1 MVFKTGIFKT
11 GIFKTGIFKAGVF
24 KARRAQQIAFV
35 MMPIMS
41 FVMSF
46 MMIGAIAFKPQ
57 SALARFDGLYIK
69 AHIGALMAHPTR
81 ETITITLINSE
92 TNQAQAQA
100 VTLKSRLGLSAG
112 AALGLWLD
120 FFQTSRF
127 RMEWSLDYR
136 NYELKGLP
144 SNPSLPLNPSLTS
157 DAQGQG
163 ALTSL
168 AIFWNNY
175 LNLASHWQK
184 HQPYLGFGFGVARNQ
199 HSYYYLFARDDSQE
213 WDFGLNGSLGYDY
226 RLTDQLGVG
235 VHYRYSHFFASP
247 ALNQSE
253 INITISYGF

>member
-1 MVFKTGIFKT
+1 MVFKASV
-11 GIFKTGIFKAGVF
+11 FKAGVF
-24 KARRAQQIAFV
+24 KANRAQQIAFV
-35 MMPIMS
+35 MM
-41 FVMSF
+41 VM
-46 MMIGAIAFKPQ
+46 MGAIAFTPQ
-57 SALARFDGLYIK
+57 SALARFDGLYMK
-69 AHIGALMAHPTR
+69 AHIGALIAHPLK

-92 TNQAQAQA
+92 TNQAQEQA
-100 VTLKSRLGLSAG
+100 VTLKSTLGLSAG
-112 AALGLWLD
+112 VALGLWLD
-120 FFQTSRF
+120 FSRSYRF

-144 SNPSLPLNPSLTS
+144 SNPSLTL

-184 HQPYLGFGFGVARNQ
+184 HQPYLGFGLGVARNQ
-199 HSYYYLFARDDSQE
+199 HSYYYLFARDDPQE

-253 INITISYGF
+253 VNITISYGF